1 MKNDH
6 TLIIGGGIVGAS
18 LALKLAQAKRP
29 VTLVDARPKRDD
41 AHWQDKLSQRDARV
55 YALSLASI
63 GLLTDIGVWQKI
75 AISERKADYSQMQ
88 VWQLNG
94 IGELKFG
101 DDCAD
106 NKSTDNKSTGNK
118 GTDNNAT
125 GNNEKG
131 NEGSDTPKL
140 LGSMVEPTVIEY
152 ALWQRLFED
161 DVSDYLTVIA
171 GHKVMQMDWLGS
183 EQGYRITLDNETAI
197 EANLLVGSDG
207 RGSFVR
213 RQAGIELDT
222 LDYKQT
228 AICCAIQTAKPHQ
241 ATARQAMLPTG
252 TLALLPLA
260 DITDEDK
267 VNPQHWQSVVWTLP
281 RNQALELEIQEPRI
295 IADKLA
301 AASTYELGA
310 INQIESIASFPLMAQ
325 QARNYVADNLVL
337 IGDAAHGVHPLAG
350 QGLNLGMLDV
360 QALSDQLERDF
371 ARSGGKLWG
380 ANQTLRTYERMRR
393 PHNSLMMHS
402 FSALNWLFAGE
413 FAQLRPIQQLR
424 NEGMSRVSKIK
435 PLMRLFA
442 KQASGV

>member
-1 MKNDH
+1 MKNNH
-6 TLIIGGGIVGAS
+6 TLIIGGGIVGATF
-18 LALKLAQAKRP
+18 ALKLAQAKRP
-29 VTLVDARPKRDD
+29 VTLIDAAPERNEAAWRET
-41 AHWQDKLSQRDARV
+41 LSQRDARV

-63 GLLTDIGVWQKI
+63 GLLKEVGAWQKI
-75 AISERKADYSQMQ
+75 VASGRKADYSQMQ

-94 IGELKFG
+94 IGELLFG
-101 DDCAD
+101 DSD
-106 NKSTDNKSTGNK
+106 NSSE
-118 GTDNNAT
+118 NNI
-125 GNNEKG
+125 
-131 NEGSDTPKL
+131 TPSQM
-140 LGSMVEPTVIEY
+140 LGSMVEPFVIEH
-152 ALWQRLFED
+152 ALWQRLHEQ
-161 DVSDYLTVIA
+161 DVNDYLTVIA
-171 GHKVMQMDWLGS
+171 GQKVVQMDWLGT
-183 EQGYRITLDNETAI
+183 QGYRVTLKDGTAI
-197 EANLLVGSDG
+197 EAALLVGADG

-213 RQAGIELDT
+213 KQAGIELDT
-222 LDYKQT
+222 LDYNQT
-228 AICCAIQTAKPHQ
+228 AICCAIQTAKPHR

-267 VNPQHWQSVVWTLP
+267 ANPQHWQSVVWSLP
-281 RNQALELEIQEPRI
+281 RNQALDYLQESPRV

-310 INQIESIASFPLMAQ
+310 IDKIESIASFPLAAQ
-325 QARNYVADNLVL
+325 QAKSYVADNLVL

-360 QALSDQLERDF
+360 RELFEQLEYDF
-371 ARSGGKLWG
+371 ARSGNKVWG
-380 ANQTLRTYERMRR
+380 SNQTLRSYERARR

-413 FAQLRPIQQLR
+413 LAQTRPIQQIR
-424 NEGMSRVSKIK
+424 NEGMSAVSKIK